1 MAKVYFD
8 NDPDSIEN
16 TLFTKLKEDSEHK
29 NEVYDDV
36 ETIHKPVV
44 TNAKSGNGHVKGK
57 KLQTEKGNHTKCIP
71 W

>member
-8 NDPDSIEN
+8 NDPNSIEN

-29 NEVYDDV
+29 NEVYGDV

-44 TNAKSGNGHVKGK
+44 TNAKSGKDHVKGK
-57 KLQTEKGNHTKCIP
+57 KLQTEKGNHEKCIF
-71 W
+71 